1 MVQYVQLIRTKQTD
15 IYALYIIEFLKFVG
29 CIFVEYVYYDSRLI
43 EDEFCRMPDATI
55 FLDIS
60 REKARGDLAFEAA
73 RHAFAT
79 KTNSKEVNLEIP
91 FKKLAQEG
99 AMLFDIEIAKTLLE
113 QMIGEVWCEDAYQK
127 EIQLLESIYLDSGIF
142 FYLYNEGN
150 IKFVEDYY
158 PVLEKENKAA
168 VIRREAY
175 NKSFEHFAACYNQL
189 MKEKEKAGIVS
200 PHFEF
205 ALLLIKYKLNEMT
218 ILIDKRN
225 LFLLDKLIEQIE
237 EIRENNPD
245 FVRLEYLAGSIC
257 KREKRYWNKAES
269 YYWRAVSKFE
279 KRNEMELKWI
289 SFIYYQIG
297 RFYENKLGDL
307 ELANSFYEKAF
318 QRKIDYRPFYKLLQR
333 AERQHEAENVKKYA
347 NQLIK
352 QLIND
357 YEISSVMPKERIYA
371 YKCFNLLGGFYFGQE
386 EYNSARTYYERA
398 RKVSEEKSD
407 FYKAFDP
414 ENNECFLQIFK
425 SSMPVQPVLLQLM
438 TCYSRLN
445 RIADAEQCW
454 EEWKNME

>member
-15 IYALYIIEFLKFVG
+15 IYALYIMEFLKFVG
-29 CIFVEYVYYDSRLI
+29 CIFVEYVYHDSRPI
-43 EDEFCRMPDATI
+43 EDEFCSMPDATI

-60 REKARGDLAFEAA
+60 REKAGGDLAFEAT
-73 RHAFAT
+73 RHVFAT
-79 KTNSKEVNLEIP
+79 KTNSKKVNLEIP
-91 FKKLAQEG
+91 FKKLDQEG
-99 AMLFDIEIAKTLLE
+99 VKLFDKGIAKTLLE

-127 EIQLLESIYLDSGIF
+127 EILLLERIYLDSDIF

-158 PVLEKENKAA
+158 PVSEKENKAA
-168 VIRREAY
+168 VIREEAY
-175 NKSFEHFAACYNQL
+175 NKSFEHFVACYNQL
-189 MKEKEKAGIVS
+189 MEEKAGIVS

-218 ILIDKRN
+218 ILLDKRN

-237 EIRENNPD
+237 EIRKNNPD

-257 KREKRYWNKAES
+257 KREKKYWNNAES

-307 ELANSFYEKAF
+307 ELANSFYEKAV
-318 QRKIDYRPFYKLLQR
+318 QRKTYYRPIFKLLRR
-333 AERQHEAENVKKYA
+333 AERQHDVENVKKYA
-347 NQLIK
+347 TQLIE
-352 QLIND
+352 QLING
-357 YEISSVMPKERIYA
+357 YKISSVMPKERIYA
-371 YKCFNLLGGFYFGQE
+371 YKCLNLLGGFYFGQE
-386 EYNSARTYYERA
+386 EYNLARTCYEQA

-407 FYKAFDP
+407 FYKAFAP

-454 EEWKNME
+454 EERKNIE